1 MTGDAPL
8 PESTLRL
15 SKQIEDYL
23 KNIFKLQQEAS
34 PVSTSAIA
42 GRMAIS
48 GASATSMIKKLDQ
61 MGLLAYTPYKGVV
74 LSRRGEKV
82 ALEIIRHH
90 RLIELY
96 LNQKMGIDW
105 DKVDAEAEEL
115 EHVLSEELEAV
126 LDKALGYPTLDPH
139 GDPIP
144 AKDGVIIDTK
154 EIVLAALEAG
164 RPTKITRVLQ
174 DDPAVLRYLGERGFF
189 PETPI
194 EVIEQSPLAGT
205 VTLLVNGDRH
215 TLGREVASRI
225 FALNE

>member
-1 MTGDAPL
+1 M
-8 PESTLRL
+8 PESTPRL

-34 PVSTSAIA
+34 PVVTSAIA
-42 GRMAIS
+42 DRMAIS
-48 GASATSMIKKLDQ
+48 GASATSMIKKLAQ
-61 MGLLAYTPYKGVV
+61 LGLLAYTPYKGVV

-90 RLIELY
+90 RLLELY

-144 AKDGVIIDTK
+144 AKDGAIIEAK
-154 EIVLAALEAG
+154 EIVLVALEAG
-164 RPTKITRVLQ
+164 RATRITRVLQ
-174 DDPAVLRYLGERGFF
+174 DDPSVLRYLGERGFF
-189 PETPI
+189 PDTPI
-194 EVIEQSPLAGT
+194 EVLEQSPLAGT
-205 VTLLVNGDRH
+205 VTLLVNGERR